1 MSVSE
6 FARLQEGVPTRGR
19 PGRESFP
26 TQAKAVKLWIEAL
39 PLANSGATARLLYNG
54 LKELNSLE
62 VEPLSRLEILELLR
76 QPVSFVVSGM
86 DKHVIGQPLPLPQQ
100 KKQIGTVLR
109 DFQRE
114 LELGYRQV
122 IVDLCQPKG
131 TVPFLRGRHV
141 AQAVARGLFH
151 VGQLL
156 QKAYLTYGE
165 IPPGA
170 WRDLHALMAYAVS
183 QGLHDKSVS
192 DPQLKGFTL
201 TPQALYLQALLLFI
215 TNPYRLT
222 QKEIAEVEQATLVWS
237 PYCELRF
244 DGKGEG
250 VFTIDPSLDQA
261 PGVRQEEE
269 RPWRLETAG
278 LVRML
283 MNLLTSGTGAHEQP
297 IQPRSKIGTAPA
309 LSRELLQR
317 LLLAWGFSGE
327 RKFQRLPAGHRMDA
341 AIGLQAAHFLTGG
354 NKDLNAFVQSLSG
367 AVLLS
372 DRERAAAWAQASSE
386 TSKPVL
392 APVKVL
398 DQSLGGYRILWENAQ
413 NLRARV
419 GELVVLGQTIDAD
432 DDDPR
437 DWLVGVLRWLKCGN
451 GDALE
456 AGIQLLS
463 RQAEAVVVRSLSAAT
478 SSKVIHRALL
488 LKPLKLDGEGEP
500 TLLVPA
506 IVDEREDSEL
516 LRLPDPFGYQEYA
529 VCAPLKSLRM
539 IENTGSYKQLLFSDA
554 LEEIPDSA
562 LGNESGLR
570 PNELDAIWSTV

>member
-1 MSVSE
+1 MSVAE
-6 FARLQEGVPTRGR
+6 FARLQEGIPGRSR
-19 PGRESFP
+19 PGRDAFP
-26 TQAKAVKLWIEAL
+26 TQPKAVKLWIEAL

-54 LKELNSLE
+54 LKELNALE
-62 VEPLSRLEILELLR
+62 VEPLQRLEILELLR
-76 QPVSFVVSGM
+76 QPVSFVVAGL

-100 KKQIGTVLR
+100 KRQIGTVLR

-114 LELGYRQV
+114 LELGYRECL
-122 IVDLCQPKG
+122 VDLCAPRG
-131 TVPFLRGRHV
+131 AVPFLRGKH
-141 AQAVARGLFH
+141 AAIAVSRGLFH

-156 QKAYLTYGE
+156 QKAYLSYGE

-183 QGLHDKSVS
+183 QGLQDKHVN
-192 DPQLKGFTL
+192 DPQLKGFHV
-201 TPQALYLQALLLFI
+201 TPQGLYLQSLLLFI

-222 QKEIAEVEQATLVWS
+222 QKEISEVEQAALVWS
-237 PYCELRF
+237 PMCELRF
-244 DGKGEG
+244 DGGGEG
-250 VFTIDPSLDQA
+250 VFAIDPALDAA
-261 PGVRQEEE
+261 PGVRQEQD
-269 RPWRLETAG
+269 RPWRLDTAG
-278 LVRML
+278 LVRNL
-283 MNLLTSGTGAHEQP
+283 MGLLTDSPGREAP
-297 IQPRSKIGTAPA
+297 VQPRSKLGTAPA
-309 LSRELLQR
+309 LSRELLKR

-341 AIGLQAAHFLTGG
+341 AIGLQAAHYLIAG

-386 TSKPVL
+386 QTKPAL
-392 APVKVL
+392 GPVKVL

-419 GELVVLGQTIDAD
+419 GELVVLGQVVDED

-437 DWLVGVLRWLKCGN
+437 DWLVGVLRWLKCGS

-478 SSKVIHRALL
+478 SNKVIHRGML
-488 LKPLKLDGEGEP
+488 LKPLKLDGEGDI

-506 IVDEREDSEL
+506 LVDEREDAEL
-516 LRLPDPFGYQEYA
+516 LRLPDPYGCEEYA
-529 VCAPLKSLRM
+529 VCAPLKSLLM
-539 IENTGSYKQLLFSDA
+539 LENTGSYKQLLFSDA
-554 LEEIPDSA
+554 LEAPDS
-562 LGNESGLR
+562 GHEGLHD
-570 PNELDAIWSTV
+570 NELDAIWSTV

>member
-1 MSVSE
+1 MSE
-6 FARLQEGVPTRGR
+6 FTRLQEGIPNRVRA
-19 PGRESFP
+19 GRESFP
-26 TQAKAVKLWIEAL
+26 TQSKAVKLWIEAL

-62 VEPLSRLEILELLR
+62 VDPLQRLEILELLR

-100 KKQIGTVLR
+100 KKQIGTVLK

-114 LELGYRQV
+114 LELGFRQC

-131 TVPFLRGRHV
+131 AVPFLRGRYV
-141 AQAVARGLFH
+141 AQAIARGLFH

-156 QKAYLTYGE
+156 QKAYLSYGE
-165 IPPGA
+165 IPAGA

-183 QGLHDKSVS
+183 SGLHEKSVS
-192 DPQLKGFTL
+192 DPQLKGFNL

-222 QKEIAEVEQATLVWS
+222 QKEIAEVEQAALVWS

-244 DGKGEG
+244 DGKGDG
-250 VFTIDPSLDQA
+250 VFTIDPESDLA
-261 PGVRQEEE
+261 PGVRQEDE

-283 MNLLTSGTGAHEQP
+283 MNLLTDAPGRDQP
-297 IQPRSKIGTAPA
+297 VQPRSKLGTAPA

-341 AIGLQAAHFLTGG
+341 AIGLQAAHFLVGG

-386 TSKPVL
+386 TSKPVM

-419 GELVVLGQTIDAD
+419 GELVVLGQTIEAD

-437 DWLVGVLRWLKCGN
+437 DWLVGVLRWLKCGV

-478 SSKVIHRALL
+478 SSKVIHRAMLL
-488 LKPLKLDGEGEP
+488 RPLKLDGEGDA
-500 TLLVPA
+500 TLLVPSL
-506 IVDEREDSEL
+506 VDEREDSEL

-562 LGNESGLR
+562 LGQDNGLR
-570 PNELDAIWSTV
+570 PNELDAIWSSV